1 MSDDRNTDFE
11 KIVKSIFKKARTEID
26 KNKKQI
32 IIGGKKR
39 ADKCSFLETD
49 KEYYINLFKY
59 TFIVE
64 GTTFVDNKLNNYKG
78 FSRKTAVDN
87 AIVYLESLGIVIKCT
102 LYCESENKLLARFVY
117 QILEEILSV
126 MFSFGKDCNE
136 KDYNKNIENV
146 KKRYQRIIVS
156 DGIISL
162 IYKNAKWSDVEFY
175 RVNND
180 CTDCILIENGSEWRS
195 FYNISYIDTRLKLL
209 IKPYNETDS
218 HNNSSIHFECNKIYD
233 LQDKPVF
240 LREEKNLYLDFF
252 HLDDEFFV
260 PNLFCYCT
268 TIKSKT
274 NGNEHETGDVEE
286 DKTNEYVNANVD
298 KELISLGKEYVN
310 HESKR
315 IRAELNQALMY
326 LRQKYCSD
334 RKQQYMKSFSNI
346 AEIISILLRTNYRE
360 LYSDDYNFS
369 NTVFSTGFEQ
379 LTYFFEDNKVSY
391 SKKEVSI
398 IYRYLL
404 TVWLDTLRSQLELF
418 NFEEMFSLY
427 SAKDEDK
434 YYASIIDKN
443 RITVNRFKSL
453 ETLRAADDH
462 YNSFCVRNRDLI
474 DDFNTKIAYDVYE
487 PIEKIIAVDQRKAY
501 SPFKKLKESVKGF
514 QNRLDWNVPYYLRII
529 VVDGK
534 TEHIFADKLQ
544 GYGHV
549 GDKKTVN
556 LIQDEK
562 YSVEGS
568 DSITLGLNENIVEIK
583 YILKAEYVQE
593 QSDEID
599 LNNTEVVLKKAH
611 NYIIAFEA
619 LGISTAPFSVII
631 IRRAK
636 NNSFEPVF
644 EKNDIE
650 LSLDFKSYSYE
661 FTYNGENEERCY
673 LAFGY
678 GNIIGGYN
686 IRHLH
691 VSEIE

>member
-1 MSDDRNTDFE
+1 MPDIRKDIRKIHLE
-11 KIVKSIFKKARTEID
+11 KIIDAIFPKKCNMVD
-26 KNKKQI
+26 VVKKQV
-32 IIGGKKR
+32 IIGNGKY
-39 ADKCSFLETD
+39 ANKCSFRETD
-49 KEYYINLFKY
+49 KEYYTKLFKY
-59 TFIVE
+59 TFIIE
-64 GTTFVDNKLNNYKG
+64 GTTFVDKKLNKYRDFN
-78 FSRKTAVDN
+78 RKTAVGN
-87 AIVYLESLGIVIKCT
+87 AIAYLESLGIVIKCT
-102 LYCESENKLLARFVY
+102 LYCESEKKLLARLVY
-117 QILEEILSV
+117 QILEEILYV
-126 MFSFGKDCNE
+126 MFSFGEDYNEKKYINDLDKIKKHYHREIISKGLIQLIYTNAHWSDVDFYFVNKDCN
-136 KDYNKNIENV
+136 DCL
-146 KKRYQRIIVS
+146 
-156 DGIISL
+156 L
-162 IYKNAKWSDVEFY
+162 ID
-175 RVNND
+175 
-180 CTDCILIENGSEWRS
+180 NGSEWRS

-209 IKPYNETDS
+209 IKPYNETDI

-240 LREEKNLYLDFF
+240 FREEKNLYLDFL

-260 PNLFCYCT
+260 PNRFCYCT
-268 TIKSKT
+268 TIKSRT
-274 NGNEHETGDVEE
+274 NGNEHESGEVEK
-286 DKTNEYVNANVD
+286 DKTNEYVNADVD
-298 KELISLGKEYVN
+298 KELVSLGKEYVN
-310 HESKR
+310 HESKCVS
-315 IRAELNQALMY
+315 AELNQALMY

-346 AEIISILLRTNYRE
+346 VEIISILLRTNYRE

-379 LTYFFEDNKVSY
+379 LTYFFEDNKISY

-453 ETLRAADDH
+453 ETLNTADGH
-462 YNSFCVRNRDLI
+462 YNSFCAKNRALI
-474 DDFNTKIAYDVYE
+474 DDFNTKIVYDVYE
-487 PIEKIIAVDQRKAY
+487 SFEKIIAVDQRKVY
-501 SPFKKLKESVKGF
+501 SPFKMLKESVKGF

-619 LGISTAPFSVII
+619 LWK
-631 IRRAK
+631 RA
-636 NNSFEPVF
+636 
-644 EKNDIE
+644 I
-650 LSLDFKSYSYE
+650 
-661 FTYNGENEERCY
+661 
-673 LAFGY
+673 
-678 GNIIGGYN
+678 
-686 IRHLH
+686 
-691 VSEIE
+691 